1 MQSIALHPVQSVTIT
16 ILLDNLFDGLL
27 PSKGVAKRPGL
38 SPQQM
43 RLPVTTME
51 GGKTFDGPQA
61 QHGFGAL
68 VSLPIAGHMHHI
80 LFDTG
85 STPNGLVE
93 NMRILDLSPKDI
105 ETVVLSHGHF
115 DHTTGLDGLTH
126 ILGRTNLP
134 LIIHPE
140 FWNRRRL
147 MIPGRDPMEIP
158 TTSKSALQGVGFDV
172 IEDRHPSFLL
182 NGSLLITGEVDRT
195 TSFEHGM
202 PGQQAFRGGEWV
214 ADPLILDD
222 QALVLNVQDKGLVV
236 LTGCGHAGIVNIV
249 RYAQT
254 LTGIQKIYAILGGFH
269 LSGAAFEP
277 LLDQTC
283 EALAAFAPQVI
294 VPTHCTGFSAI
305 HQLATRLPDAFIQS
319 SVGTRFEL

>member
-1 MQSIALHPVQSVTIT
+1 MHPIALSPVQSVTIT
-16 ILLDNLFDGLL
+16 ILLDNVFDGLL
-27 PSKGVAKRPGL
+27 PSQGVAKRPGL
-38 SPQQM
+38 SPQKM

-68 VSLPIAGHMHHI
+68 VSLPILGHMHHI

-115 DHTTGLDGLTH
+115 DHTTGLDGLAH
-126 ILGRTNLP
+126 MLGRTNLP

-147 MIPGRDPMEIP
+147 MIPGRDPIEIP

-236 LTGCGHAGIVNIV
+236 LTGCGHAGIINIV
-249 RYAQT
+249 RYAQM
-254 LTGIQKIYAILGGFH
+254 LTGITKIYAILGGFH

-277 LLDQTC
+277 LIDQTC
-283 EALAAFAPQVI
+283 ELLAAFAPQII
-294 VPTHCTGFSAI
+294 VPTHCTGFGAI
-305 HQLATRLPDAFIQS
+305 HQLATRIPNAFIQS